1 MWTSCRILKSLFTFC
16 VLIGLKRKTNC
27 SAIFVMKSSKL
38 FQMPCPNNLKVH
50 CPFICLFYVSECES
64 LVRKMLVRDPAKRY
78 TIKMVRKHVWM
89 QADVKA
95 AQSAKNYTKPT
106 MKASTVINR
115 TVVDPKS
122 NEEQV
127 PIK

>member
-1 MWTSCRILKSLFTFC
+1 MLKLASNFEMNIL
-16 VLIGLKRKTNC
+16 
-27 SAIFVMKSSKL
+27 IF
-38 FQMPCPNNLKVH
+38 
-50 CPFICLFYVSECES
+50 ILFYVTECES

-115 TVVDPKS
+115 TVMDPKS
-122 NEEQV
+122 TEEEQV
-127 PIK
+127 PMK

>member
-1 MWTSCRILKSLFTFC
+1 
-16 VLIGLKRKTNC
+16 
-27 SAIFVMKSSKL
+27 
-38 FQMPCPNNLKVH
+38 
-50 CPFICLFYVSECES
+50 
-64 LVRKMLVRDPAKRY
+64 MLVRDPSKRY

-106 MKASTVINR
+106 TKAPTVINR

-122 NEEQV
+122 TEEEIAADRMNILMSEEISFDDEGHEATNEIGMSLEEFIEHGFDV
-127 PIK
+127 DSD

>member
-1 MWTSCRILKSLFTFC
+1 
-16 VLIGLKRKTNC
+16 
-27 SAIFVMKSSKL
+27 
-38 FQMPCPNNLKVH
+38 MPCPNNLKVH

-106 MKASTVINR
+106 MKAPTVIN
-115 TVVDPKS
+115 
-122 NEEQV
+122 EQ
-127 PIK
+127 ILR

>member
-1 MWTSCRILKSLFTFC
+1 
-16 VLIGLKRKTNC
+16 
-27 SAIFVMKSSKL
+27 
-38 FQMPCPNNLKVH
+38 
-50 CPFICLFYVSECES
+50 
-64 LVRKMLVRDPAKRY
+64 MLVRDPAKRY

-106 MKASTVINR
+106 MKAPTVINR

-122 NEEQV
+122 TEEE
-127 PIK
+127 IAADRMKILMSEEMSSRD

>member
-1 MWTSCRILKSLFTFC
+1 MYLYFP
-16 VLIGLKRKTNC
+16 
-27 SAIFVMKSSKL
+27 IF
-38 FQMPCPNNLKVH
+38 N
-50 CPFICLFYVSECES
+50 IAECES

-106 MKASTVINR
+106 MKAPTVIN
-115 TVVDPKS
+115 
-122 NEEQV
+122 EQ
-127 PIK
+127 ILRYELDF